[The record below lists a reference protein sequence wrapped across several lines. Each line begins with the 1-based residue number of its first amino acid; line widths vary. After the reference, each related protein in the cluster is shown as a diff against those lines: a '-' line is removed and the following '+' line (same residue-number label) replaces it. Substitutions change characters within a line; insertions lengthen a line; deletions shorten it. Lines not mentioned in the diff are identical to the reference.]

1 MHEPDVE
8 IVYSGNSSEI
18 ENADMVIIPG
28 SKNTVKDLMFLK
40 EARLD
45 ESLKQAFSKGI
56 QIMGMCGGY
65 QMLGKKIY
73 DPHGIESPHKEVD
86 GLGLLNIETT
96 FGKEKTTCQV
106 EAGN

>member
-1 MHEPDVE
+1 
-8 IVYSGNSSEI
+8 
-18 ENADMVIIPG
+18 
-28 SKNTVKDLMFLK
+28 MFLK
-40 EARLD
+40 ESHLD
-45 ESLKQAFSKGI
+45 ESIKQAFSKGI

-96 FGKEKTTCQV
+96 FEKEKTTCQV
-106 EAGN
+106 EARINTVNG

>member
-8 IVYSGNSSEI
+8 IVYSRNPAET

-40 EARLD
+40 ESYLD
-45 ESLKQAFSKGI
+45 ESIKRAYSKGI

-65 QMLGKKIY
+65 QM
-73 DPHGIESPHKEVD
+73 
-86 GLGLLNIETT
+86 
-96 FGKEKTTCQV
+96 FGKRYTTLTALKV
-106 EAGN
+106 RIKKWMD